1 MENDFNSLYPPK
13 PFLENEPVRQ
23 GHMAVTV
30 FSLLLFA
37 LSFVLF
43 FGDELFFLIQLLA
56 VLIIHEGGHYLFMKL
71 YKYENVRMLFIP
83 LMGAFVHGKKE
94 SYRQRESLMVVLA
107 GPIPGIII
115 GVVLWILGFNW
126 EIGWMVET
134 SMLFFV
140 VNILNLLPILPL
152 DGGRMLN
159 ILFFE
164 KIELFQVI
172 FSFISSLSLIAIGY
186 FMEWYIILIFGFL
199 MGFQVRNLHRRYLIH
214 KGLKEDDVNF
224 NSTYDNLS
232 DRSYHFVKNQVLEHT
247 PGLRRFVENME
258 GEDTKT
264 VVANEVKN
272 MLVPPMEQDITR
284 FMKFLVIL
292 AWILAIFGPIYL
304 MWSQGLFKNISDA
317 V

>member
-1 MENDFNSLYPPK
+1 MDNDFNSLYPPK
-13 PFLENEPVRQ
+13 PFLEKEPTRQ
-23 GHMAVTV
+23 GHIAVTV

-37 LSFVLF
+37 LSFLIF
-43 FGDELFFLIQLLA
+43 FDNQIPFLIELIA

-71 YKYENVRMLFIP
+71 YRYQNVRMLFVP
-83 LMGAFVHGKKE
+83 LMGAFVHGYKE

-107 GPIPGIII
+107 GPFPGIII
-115 GVVLWILGFNW
+115 GIALWLFGIQY
-126 EIGWMVET
+126 EIGWMVES
-134 SMLFFV
+134 SMLLFA

-172 FSFISSLSLIAIGY
+172 FSFISSLALIAIGY
-186 FMEWYIILIFGFL
+186 FLDWYIIMIFGFL
-199 MGFQVRNLHRRYLIH
+199 MGFQVRSLHRRYLIH

-224 NSTYDNLS
+224 NSSYDNLS
-232 DRSYHFVKNQVLEHT
+232 DRSYHFVKNHVLENT

-258 GEDTKT
+258 GDETKK

-272 MLVPPMEQDITR
+272 MLVPPMEQDISG
-284 FMKFLVIL
+284 FMKFLVIV
-292 AWILAIFGPIYL
+292 AWIFGPIYL
-304 MWSQGLFKNISDA
+304 MWSQGLFKNIYA

>member
-1 MENDFNSLYPPK
+1 MDNDFNSIYPPK

-23 GHMAVTV
+23 GHLAVTV

-37 LSFVLF
+37 GSFLLF
-43 FGDELFFLIQLLA
+43 FGDQLFFLIELLA

-71 YKYENVRMLFIP
+71 YKYENVRMLFVP

-115 GVVLWILGFNW
+115 GTALWIFGFQW
-126 EIGWMVET
+126 KIGWMVES
-134 SMLFFV
+134 SMLFLV

-172 FSFISSLSLIAIGY
+172 FSFISSLTLIAVGY
-186 FMEWYIILIFGFL
+186 FMDWYVILIFGFL
-199 MGFQVRNLHRRYLIH
+199 MGFQVRSLHRRYLIH

-232 DRSYHFVKNQVLEHT
+232 DRSYHFVKNRVLENT
-247 PGLRRFVENME
+247 PGLRRFVENM
-258 GEDTKT
+258 GGDDTKT

-272 MLVPPMEQDITR
+272 MLVPPMEQNITG
-284 FMKFLVIL
+284 FMKFLVIITWL
-292 AWILAIFGPIYL
+292 IAIVGPIYL
-304 MWSQGLFKNISDA
+304 MWTQDLFTK
-317 V
+317 

>member
-1 MENDFNSLYPPK
+1 MDNDFNSLYPPK
-13 PFLENEPVRQ
+13 PFLEKEPMKQ
-23 GHMAVTV
+23 GHIAVTV
-30 FSLLLFA
+30 FSLILFA
-37 LSFVLF
+37 LSFLLF
-43 FGDELFFLIQLLA
+43 FDNQIIFLIELIA

-71 YKYENVRMLFIP
+71 YGYENVRMLFLP
-83 LMGAFVHGKKE
+83 LMGAFVHGHKD

-107 GPIPGIII
+107 GPFPGIILGI
-115 GVVLWILGFNW
+115 AFWLFGFQYEIL
-126 EIGWMVET
+126 WMVE
-134 SMLFFV
+134 SAMILFA

-152 DGGRMLN
+152 DGGRMLS

-164 KIELFQVI
+164 RIELFQVI
-172 FSFISSLSLIAIGY
+172 FSFISSLALIAIGY
-186 FMEWYIILIFGFL
+186 FMEFYIILVFGFL
-199 MGFQVRNLHRRYLIH
+199 MGFQVRSLHRRYLIH

-232 DRSYHFVKNQVLEHT
+232 DRSYHFVKNHVLENT

-258 GEDTKT
+258 GEETKT

-272 MLVPPMEQDITR
+272 MLVPPMAQDLNGFR
-284 FMKFLVIL
+284 KVLVII

-304 MWSQGLFKNISDA
+304 MWSQGAFNKIYA